1 MKNKSKHLSF
11 RSAISGLLL
20 APVFFALTIS
30 CSDVSQIETDAKQF
44 IPPKPQPKE
53 YVCYRTVTPIITDGL
68 INEESWNDVPWTD
81 YFVDIEG
88 DVKPEPRYR
97 TRAKMLWDDAFL
109 YVAAELEDPHVWAT
123 LRQRDTVIFIDND
136 FEIFID
142 PDGDTHAYYEIEV
155 NAFGTAWDLLLLKPY
170 RDGGKAVTR
179 WDIPDMKVG
188 THIDGTINNPADVD
202 KGWTVE
208 FSIPLSALKECSAK
222 GRLPVAGD
230 QWRIDFSRVEWRIVI
245 DEGRY
250 RKEINPAT
258 GRPFPEDNW
267 VWSPQGRI
275 NMHMP
280 EMWGYLQFSS
290 IEAGKGTEPFV
301 TDTGMDTKWGL
312 RMIYYAQNEYY
323 RNNRKYSSSL
333 TDIGLKKEDFP
344 ENLPAPVILT
354 TNTTFESY
362 FPGDGRDSVWTIY
375 NDSRIIM
382 QGQPLSGR

>member
-1 MKNKSKHLSF
+1 
-11 RSAISGLLL
+11 
-20 APVFFALTIS
+20 
-30 CSDVSQIETDAKQF
+30 
-44 IPPKPQPKE
+44 
-53 YVCYRTVTPIITDGL
+53 
-68 INEESWNDVPWTD
+68 
-81 YFVDIEG
+81 
-88 DVKPEPRYR
+88 
-97 TRAKMLWDDAFL
+97 
-109 YVAAELEDPHVWAT
+109 

-188 THIDGTINNPADVD
+188 THIDGTINHPADVD

-280 EMWGYLQFSS
+280 EMWGYL
-290 IEAGKGTEPFV
+290 
-301 TDTGMDTKWGL
+301 
-312 RMIYYAQNEYY
+312 
-323 RNNRKYSSSL
+323 
-333 TDIGLKKEDFP
+333 
-344 ENLPAPVILT
+344 
-354 TNTTFESY
+354 
-362 FPGDGRDSVWTIY
+362 
-375 NDSRIIM
+375 
-382 QGQPLSGR
+382 